1 MARGANAIVARG
13 AKTIVESSVRTIV
26 ESGVKAIVECGVKA
40 IAVFLLTLLPLI
52 PLGAWANEAV
62 PTEVDRV
69 QQKRAVEL
77 SEHLRCL
84 VCQNQTIADSN
95 AELAQDLRRQ
105 VREQIAAGRS
115 DSEIVA
121 FMVQRYGDFV
131 LYKPPVKATT
141 LLLWFG
147 PLALLLLGG
156 FVLLRNLRS
165 RAGRIEPA
173 PLTDEESRRANTL
186 LQGGGPALGSTLPED
201 SAAGGRG

>member
-1 MARGANAIVARG
+1 MRALAG
-13 AKTIVESSVRTIV
+13 
-26 ESGVKAIVECGVKA
+26 
-40 IAVFLLTLLPLI
+40 LLLATVPLLLPL
-52 PLGAWANEAV
+52 PACGGEAV

-105 VREQIAAGRS
+105 VREQIAQGRS
-115 DSEIVA
+115 DQEIVA

-131 LYKPPVKATT
+131 LYNPPLKPTT

-147 PLALLLLGG
+147 PGFLLLIGIAAL
-156 FVLLRNLRS
+156 VRNVRTRRRRAEPPRLSPEERA
-165 RAGRIEPA
+165 RAGSLLDADAGKDPA
-173 PLTDEESRRANTL
+173 
-186 LQGGGPALGSTLPED
+186 
-201 SAAGGRG
+201 